1 MEDLENKIQE
11 ELTSLK
17 DQLAK
22 IQADSHKFTDLEEL
36 RRETGER
43 RNRLILEQ
51 EDLAEK
57 KNEIQAQVNRLQT
70 QYDSLQVSRK
80 RELFFRNC
88 PLYYQIHFDCYIRWN
103 WTKMKPT

>member
-36 RRETGER
+36 RRVTGER

-57 KNEIQAQVNRLQT
+57 KNEIQAQVNRLQM
-70 QYDSLQVSRK
+70 QCDSLQVSF
-80 RELFFRNC
+80 ERNSS
-88 PLYYQIHFDCYIRWN
+88 LRITLLDRLYQIYFN
-103 WTKMKPT
+103 